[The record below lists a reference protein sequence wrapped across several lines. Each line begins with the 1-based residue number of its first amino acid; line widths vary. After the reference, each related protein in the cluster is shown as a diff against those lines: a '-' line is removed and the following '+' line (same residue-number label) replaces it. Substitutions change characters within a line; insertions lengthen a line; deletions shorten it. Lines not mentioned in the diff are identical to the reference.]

1 MNVTKVPEGAPSQR
15 AASETLDKKTLDRLI
30 DQGNDREKQRL
41 RRLDCKHANSWIT
54 SLPSATDGRDTIMD
68 PKIYST
74 AVARL
79 LGLPVYN
86 NSIPCP
92 LCQQSMDVLGD
103 HALCCKKTQDT
114 ITRHNRVRNLM
125 FKLGDW
131 GNPQMEK
138 LGRWALRMTASVG
151 LGMSLLR
158 IGGTAAVLRLTW
170 LSSAL

>member
-1 MNVTKVPEGAPSQR
+1 MRRNLDERHQSARGCPLPTRSFRNSRPVDR
-15 AASETLDKKTLDRLI
+15 AGKC
-30 DQGNDREKQRL
+30 L
-41 RRLDCKHANSWIT
+41 RRLDCKHANST

-114 ITRHNRVRNLM
+114 
-125 FKLGDW
+125 
-131 GNPQMEK
+131 
-138 LGRWALRMTASVG
+138 
-151 LGMSLLR
+151 
-158 IGGTAAVLRLTW
+158 
-170 LSSAL
+170 

>member
-1 MNVTKVPEGAPSQR
+1 
-15 AASETLDKKTLDRLI
+15 
-30 DQGNDREKQRL
+30 
-41 RRLDCKHANSWIT
+41 
-54 SLPSATDGRDTIMD
+54 MD

-114 ITRHNRVRNLM
+114 ITRHNSAQLDVQA
-125 FKLGDW
+125 G
-131 GNPQMEK
+131 G
-138 LGRWALRMTASVG
+138 
-151 LGMSLLR
+151 
-158 IGGTAAVLRLTW
+158 IGGIE
-170 LSSAL
+170 SADGETGVVGPYG